1 MNCIF
6 LFFFFIFL
14 LSICTSSNTEVLIE
28 NLILMSI
35 LSEIASTRTTLV
47 DIEVLTT
54 LVVLLQTNLNNP
66 KIALPA
72 LKTIANLCHAPE
84 NICTSLQHHASAADR
99 FQDMWKVEVTETI
112 PVVIDSD
119 DEIEIN
125 SEEEE
130 EQDAAE
136 KDENE
141 VVTEKFKTSS
151 KTILVCATC
160 AHSCWKYSNPR
171 YVDILF

>member
-1 MNCIF
+1 
-6 LFFFFIFL
+6 
-14 LSICTSSNTEVLIE
+14 
-28 NLILMSI
+28 
-35 LSEIASTRTTLV
+35 
-47 DIEVLTT
+47 
-54 LVVLLQTNLNNP
+54 
-66 KIALPA
+66 
-72 LKTIANLCHAPE
+72 
-84 NICTSLQHHASAADR
+84 
-99 FQDMWKVEVTETI
+99 MWKVEVTETI